1 MTPFTAPII
10 NQISSSINY
19 ERYINET
26 FNLDFLCYIT
36 EMRSKNQTAA
46 RKGVTAQN
54 PPGILCHNA
63 LMLRYLNGFFHALNY
78 EQYHK
83 ETL

>member
-54 PPGILCHNA
+54 PTRDFMP
-63 LMLRYLNGFFHALNY
+63 
-78 EQYHK
+78 
-83 ETL
+83 